1 MDLFI
6 NHTNHPSAQW
16 SEEQLQAARQ
26 YGDVVDV
33 PFPQIE
39 AGLSEAEVHDMA
51 EAAAGRIAELKPSAV
66 LVQGEFT
73 YSYALIRLLQM
84 AGIRAVAA
92 CSERQTIAALNEKQE
107 TVKKSVFKF
116 VQFRVY
122 DNS

>member
-1 MDLFI
+1 MDVFI

-16 SEEQLQAARQ
+16 SEDQLQAARH

-51 EAAAGRIAELKPSAV
+51 EAAAGRIAALKPSAV
-66 LVQGEFT
+66 MVQGEFT
-73 YSYALIRLLQM
+73 YSYALIRLLQA
-84 AGIRAVAA
+84 AGIRVVAA
-92 CSERQTIAALNEKQE
+92 CSERQTIAALNERQE

>member
-1 MDLFI
+1 MAVFI

-26 YGDVVDV
+26 YGDVVDL

-51 EAAAGRIAELKPSAV
+51 EAAAGRIAVLKPSAV
-66 LVQGEFT
+66 MVQGEFT
-73 YSYALIRLLQM
+73 YSYALIRLLQA
-84 AGIRAVAA
+84 AGIRVVAA
-92 CSERQTIAALNEKQE
+92 CSERQTIAALNERQE

>member
-51 EAAAGRIAELKPSAV
+51 ETAAGQIAVLKPSAV
-66 LVQGEFT
+66 MVQGEFT
-73 YSYALIRLLQM
+73 YSYALIRQLQ
-84 AGIRAVAA
+84 ASGIRVVAA

>member
-26 YGDVVDV
+26 YGDVVDM

-73 YSYALIRLLQM
+73 YSYALIRLLQT

-92 CSERQTIAALNEKQE
+92 CSERQTIAVLNERQE
-107 TVKKSVFKF
+107 TLKQSVFKF

-122 DNS
+122 DDG

>member
-73 YSYALIRLLQM
+73 YSYALIRLLQA

-92 CSERQTIAALNEKQE
+92 CSERQTIAVLNESQE
-107 TVKKSVFKF
+107 TLKQSVFKF

-122 DNS
+122 DDG